1 MDFTTVRK
9 KLANGSYSSLDQFEV
24 GTYASPSLVLSAETL
39 LGVWGFLPVL
49 SNGLHFWCRHCR
61 RVFIF

>member
-24 GTYASPSLVLSAETL
+24 GTYASQVWFLVLKLCLEFGAFYQS
-39 LGVWGFLPVL
+39 
-49 SNGLHFWCRHCR
+49 
-61 RVFIF
+61 